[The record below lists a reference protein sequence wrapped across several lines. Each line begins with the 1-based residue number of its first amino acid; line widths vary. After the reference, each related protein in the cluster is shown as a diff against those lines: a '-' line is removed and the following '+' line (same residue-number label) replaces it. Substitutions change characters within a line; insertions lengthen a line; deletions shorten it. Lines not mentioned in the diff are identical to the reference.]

1 MERHTIIIKENEL
14 EVENAPV
21 IFVGDDQRK
30 VTVQTFGE
38 WLQQQ
43 RSLRRLTG
51 EEFAKR
57 VGCSVSALR
66 KIEYGTRRPSVQIAE
81 LIANCLDVPLEERA
95 TFVRV
100 ARGELSVNRLHPG
113 SKSVANTY
121 ISHQKTNLPIFPT
134 PLIGRECEMEQL
146 CRLLSDS
153 QCRLLTLV
161 GPGGIGKTRLAIE
174 TASNMQAVFTAGVY
188 FVSFAAAT
196 STRSIM
202 PMIADAIGFTFHPA
216 SHADPKIQL
225 YGYLKE
231 KQVLLLLDNLE
242 QLLIEPG
249 IEVFAELLAYAP
261 QVKLLCTSRETL
273 GLKDEW
279 VFEVQG
285 LSVPQSNYVEGTEQ
299 NTSVEL
305 FLQRARRAYVGFS
318 ATSEDFPAIVRIC
331 QLVDGNALGI
341 ELAAAWVRALTCDE
355 IAREIERGL
364 DILSLSA
371 RDIPARH
378 RSMRAVFD
386 HSWKLLT
393 EAEQQVLMRLSAF
406 RGGFSREAA
415 ECVAEANLSLLSA
428 LIAKS
433 LVQRRE
439 QQGYGLHEL
448 VRQYAAA
455 QLQADAM
462 VWAATHARHG
472 RYFLDRLLQAEPAL
486 KSDCQAAALAE
497 LSAEIDDCR
506 AAWAWA
512 VEQQHLNELTQT
524 AFTLL
529 YYYELR
535 GLLREGEAV
544 FRYTAERLPN
554 DTVARWAM
562 MTNQGYFARRSG
574 RLDEA
579 YALLA
584 ESVVQLRRCGDQQVL
599 PFALRQYGAA
609 CLSYRR
615 FADSEACL
623 RESLAIS
630 EAASNLWEV
639 AITSLNLGLVAYE
652 RDDLA
657 SAEGYLRRGLD
668 LARRL
673 GDPRLIAYDLARLG
687 QVNLEQEELPQAQQ
701 CFAECLALA
710 RETGDRYDLGLA
722 LVGLGCVALLAGQ
735 AADARALLQAG
746 RALFTEIGDLHQVD
760 RAGYYL
766 GDLALAED
774 DIGAAHQ
781 YFQAVVPLG
790 GVGKIFLRFPAAL
803 IGLARVSLLTDP
815 AAVLREQAL
824 GLALL
829 LDQPAYSRQCRLQ
842 ARALRT
848 EMEAELTPQQVEAVH
863 QQAQGQSLEAF
874 ATVLLIPAMLA
885 D

>member
-1 MERHTIIIKENEL
+1 VERHTNVVLMEDKL
-14 EVENAPV
+14 EGA
-21 IFVGDDQRK
+21 DQR
-30 VTVQTFGE
+30 TASMDTFGE

-43 RSLRRLTG
+43 RSLRSLTRQ
-51 EEFAKR
+51 EFAIR
-57 VGCSVSALR
+57 VGCSVSAVR
-66 KIEYGTRRPSVQIAE
+66 KIEYGERRPSAQIAE
-81 LIANCLDVPLEERA
+81 LIANCLDVPPEGRS

-100 ARGELSVNRLHPG
+100 ARGELSVDRLHPE
-113 SKSVANTY
+113 SKLSATTT
-121 ISHQKTNLPIFPT
+121 ISAKTDLPIFPT
-134 PLIGRECEMEQL
+134 PLIGREREVEQL
-146 CRLLSDS
+146 SQLLRDP

-174 TASNMQAVFTAGVY
+174 TASRMQDVFANGVY
-188 FVSFAAAT
+188 FIPLAPANSNRLIV
-196 STRSIM
+196 
-202 PMIADAIGFTFHPA
+202 PLIADSVGFAFHSA

-242 QLLIEPG
+242 QLLTEPG

-261 QVKLLCTSRETL
+261 RVKLLCTSRESL
-273 GLKDEW
+273 GLQDEW

-285 LSVPQSNYVEGTEQ
+285 LPVPESTYVEETEQ
-299 NTSVEL
+299 NTSLEL
-305 FLQRARRAYVGFS
+305 FLQRARRAYVRLNV
-318 ATSEDFPAIVRIC
+318 TPEDYPAIVRIC

-341 ELAAAWVRALTCDE
+341 ELAATWVRALTCDE
-355 IAREIERGL
+355 IAGEIERGL

-393 EAEQQVLMRLSAF
+393 EEEQQVLMRLSAF

-415 ECVAEANLSLLSA
+415 EQVAGTNLSLLSA

-433 LVQRRE
+433 LVQRRG
-439 QQGYGLHEL
+439 QQRYGLHEL
-448 VRQYAAA
+448 VRQYAGA
-455 QLQADAM
+455 QLQADAT

-472 RYFLDRLLQAEPAL
+472 RYFLDRLLQAEPLL
-486 KSDCQAAALAE
+486 KSDRQATALAQ
-497 LSAEIDDCR
+497 LSAEIDDSWT
-506 AAWAWA
+506 AWVWA
-512 VEQQHLNELTQT
+512 IEQQQLNELTQA

-544 FRYTAERLPN
+544 FRYTAERLPQ
-554 DTVARWAM
+554 DVVARWAM

-599 PFALRQYGAA
+599 PFALRQYGSA
-609 CLSYRR
+609 CLSYGR

-630 EAASNLWEV
+630 EAASNLWE
-639 AITSLNLGLVAYE
+639 ASITCLSLGIVAYE
-652 RDDLA
+652 RDDLVTA
-657 SAEGYLRRGLD
+657 RGDLGRALD

-673 GDPRLIAYDLARLG
+673 GDPRLIAYDLAHLG
-687 QVNLEQEELPQAQQ
+687 QANLEQGDLLQARQ
-701 CFAECLALA
+701 CFAEGLDLA
-710 RETGDRYDLGLA
+710 RATGDRYDLGLA
-722 LVGLGCVALLAGQ
+722 LVGLGCVVRLAGQ
-735 AADARALLQAG
+735 AAEAQSLLQAG
-746 RALFTEIGDLHQVD
+746 QALFTEIGDLYQVG
-760 RAGYYL
+760 RAGCYL
-766 GDLALAED
+766 GELALTGGDME
-774 DIGAAHQ
+774 AARQ
-781 YFQAVVPLG
+781 YFQAVVHLRA
-790 GVGKIFLRFPAAL
+790 VGKILVSFPAAL
-803 IGLARVSLLTDP
+803 IGLARVNLHTNP
-815 AAVLREQAL
+815 APALREQAL

-829 LDQPAYSRQCRLQ
+829 LDQPERGRHCRLQ
-842 ARALRT
+842 AQALRA
-848 EMEAELTPQQVEAVH
+848 EMEAELMPQQVEAVH

-874 ATVLLIPAMLA
+874 TTVLLARGVLP